1 MAQAKDCG
9 ASRTLWMMALT
20 ALALAGCGKAPE
32 TGNPEQGGSPPPVV
46 DGGQPAQPE
55 PAPAPEPVPE
65 PAPEPVPVPKPVPA
79 PVPAPA
85 PVPVPAPSPPPPVY
99 TGPATIW
106 SHLAAG
112 QAWDAAV
119 LGVVRAN
126 ITKFEKARDRD
137 AWCPGYSTATDA
149 QRLTCWVR
157 LVSALVKYESNFN
170 QNAVF
175 DEPGMSQDSI
185 GLMMMS
191 PGECPNAPTAAKL
204 KNGVENLKCGTARM
218 AMLIARDGYVTSPDN
233 KKGAAAYW
241 SVLRAP
247 YTAYG
252 LKLGKRNEIIA
263 ITKTYKMVRPVTT
276 P

>member
-9 ASRTLWMMALT
+9 ASRTLWMMAFT
-20 ALALAGCGKAPE
+20 ALALTACGRAPE
-32 TGNPEQGGSPPPVV
+32 TGTTGQGSAPPAIADGS
-46 DGGQPAQPE
+46 QPNQPE
-55 PAPAPEPVPE
+55 PAPKPD
-65 PAPEPVPVPKPVPA
+65 PAPKPVP
-79 PVPAPA
+79 
-85 PVPVPAPSPPPPVY
+85 PPPPPSY
-99 TGPATIW
+99 SGPATIW
-106 SHLAAG
+106 SHLATS
-112 QAWDAAV
+112 QAWDQAV

-137 AWCPGYSTATDA
+137 SWCPGYSTATDV

-157 LVSALVKYESNFN
+157 LVSAMVKYESNFN

-175 DEPGMSQDSI
+175 DETGMSQDSI
-185 GLMMMS
+185 GLLMMS

-218 AMLIARDGYVTSPDN
+218 ATLISRDGYVTTPDN
-233 KKGAAAYW
+233 RKGAAAYW

-263 ITKTYKMVRPVTT
+263 ITRAYKAVQPIVAY
-276 P
+276 